1 MAQSVL
7 LNSSVALAGRLATL
21 VLGLGATALMT
32 RLLGAQEF
40 GQYAF
45 VATIGTFLQ
54 LVADFGL
61 YLTASRELGRGLAH
75 TEIQFGHILSLRSM
89 FLVGVYIVGGIT
101 LVLIPSTRAITPLFA
116 VFATGFAA
124 QSVSQLLLSVFQASG
139 VVWRA
144 TISDIAGRC
153 AQIGTLFM
161 LFIYSAH
168 MPVHAIGVAS
178 AFSIGLA
185 VSCVMYVVLVPNK
198 KMLIPVLSPVVWR
211 KIIKISL
218 PIGALLVLNV
228 IYFKIDTVMLA
239 LFRTSQ
245 EVGWY
250 ALAYRMV
257 ENTLFFPAMLGG
269 LLLPHISSALHKKDH
284 ALSRGFIEQSLF
296 LSISL
301 ALPIVAILVLYA
313 KEIVVLISGQVFAPS
328 GPILAVLAWAA
339 GIMFVGNILGFA
351 LIALGRQRELLV
363 LYTGLAIGNIL
374 ANLVFIPLFGAIG
387 AAWITVITEGIATAV
402 ASYLVYERIPWSI
415 SSQYLYKLLF
425 CILVAIGCSYALP
438 AVVPLLVRI
447 IIVCAVYLILG
458 YTNGVWSPSMTN
470 LLRAAKGV

>member
-7 LNSSVALAGRLATL
+7 LNSSVALLGRLVTL
-21 VLGLGATALMT
+21 ILGLGATALMT

-54 LVADFGL
+54 LIADFGL
-61 YLTASRELGRGLAH
+61 YLTASKELGRGVAD
-75 TEIQFGHILSLRSM
+75 TDIRFGHILSLRSI
-89 FLVGVYIVGGIT
+89 FLIIVYVVGGII
-101 LVLIPSTRAITPLFA
+101 LLLLPSARPLTPLFG
-116 VFATGFAA
+116 VFAIGFAA
-124 QSVSQLLLSVFQASG
+124 QSISQLLLSVFQASG

-144 TISDIAGRC
+144 TISDITGRL
-153 AQIGTLFM
+153 AQIGVLFM
-161 LFIYSAH
+161 LFVHSSQV
-168 MPVHAIGVAS
+168 PVHAIGVAS

-185 VSCVMYVVLVPNK
+185 VSCGMYFVLIPNK
-198 KMLIPVLSPVVWR
+198 NMLLPVLSPMIWR

-228 IYFKIDTVMLA
+228 IYFRIDTIMLA

-250 ALAYRMV
+250 ALAYRVV

-284 ALSRGFIEQSLF
+284 ALSRGFIEQALF

-301 ALPIVAILVLYA
+301 ALPIVAILILYA
-313 KEIVVLISGQVFAPS
+313 QRLVVLISGQLFAPS
-328 GPILAVLAWAA
+328 GPILTVLAWAA

-351 LIALGRQRELLV
+351 LIALGRQKELLL
-363 LYTGLAIGNIL
+363 LYAGLAVGNIG
-374 ANLVFIPLFGAIG
+374 ANLVFIPLFGAMG
-387 AAWITVITEGIATAV
+387 AAWITVITEGLATSV
-402 ASYLVYERIPWSI
+402 ASYLVYERIVWRIPFP
-415 SSQYLYKLLF
+415 YLLRLLF
-425 CILVAIGCSYALP
+425 CITAAIGCSYLLP
-438 AVVPLLVRI
+438 VATPLLAKI
-447 IIVCAVYLILG
+447 FGVCAVYLILG
-458 YTNGVWSPSMTN
+458 YTTNVWSPSMTN
-470 LLRAAKGV
+470 LLRSAKAV